1 MTEHFLYKSYF
12 CKVKQIKDEKLAETN
27 FKILNNILPCNT
39 NLHKWGKSDTKLC
52 CFCQEDETVSH
63 LLFECVYARKVWT
76 FVNDVLQVGDVISHD
91 NVIFG
96 VDLDSSMNY
105 VVSIIVY
112 YIYKE
117 WLICSLENKIRRPDI
132 SNRSLITYLKI
143 RMNVYSKCSDII
155 WYGVCNKLEMLVL
168 CLESDIAT

>member
-1 MTEHFLYKSYF
+1 MWK
-12 CKVKQIKDEKLAETN
+12 
-27 FKILNNILPCNT
+27 
-39 NLHKWGKSDTKLC
+39 
-52 CFCQEDETVSH
+52 
-63 LLFECVYARKVWT
+63 

-96 VDLDSSMNY
+96 VELDSSMNY

-117 WLICSLENKIRRPDI
+117 WLICSFENKIRRPDI

-143 RMNVYSKCSDII
+143 RMNVYSKCSDTI

-168 CLESDIAT
+168 RLESDTAT

>member
-1 MTEHFLYKSYF
+1 M
-12 CKVKQIKDEKLAETN
+12 
-27 FKILNNILPCNT
+27 
-39 NLHKWGKSDTKLC
+39 
-52 CFCQEDETVSH
+52 
-63 LLFECVYARKVWT
+63 
-76 FVNDVLQVGDVISHD
+76 NDVLQVGDVISHD

-117 WLICSLENKIRRPDI
+117 WLICSFENKIRRPDI

-143 RMNVYSKCSDII
+143 RMNVYSKCSDPIL
-155 WYGVCNKLEMLVL
+155 YGVCNKLEMLVL